1 MFSAYYAQNDMAMDF
16 LETGLRNNGA
26 SYYMIWLRNAGLV
39 AYWQQ
44 RGWPKMC
51 TISGDDFSCR

>member
-1 MFSAYYAQNDMAMDF
+1 MAMDF

-39 AYWQQ
+39 ACWQQ